1 MENLFDAQEL
11 KLKKQQY
18 PNLSEDLVERIYT
31 SQLIGKNSNLVLH
44 GGGNTSVKTQV
55 KDLLGNEQEILF
67 VKGSGH
73 DLATVEADGFS
84 GLKLENLKGLQ
95 ALKELSDEEM
105 VNQLLTSRIDS
116 TAPTASIE
124 GLLHAFL
131 PHKFVDH
138 SHADSI
144 LILSNREDGADIL
157 QAIMGPK
164 VIVSSYLN
172 PGFLLSKGVAE
183 IVKNSPEAEAVVCM
197 NHGIFTFGPDAATS
211 YGRMIHYVNRA
222 EQYIQENS
230 KNGEKVQKPAAETI
244 ASEGDMVRLAQVIR
258 GASSFLDVN
267 GVRKRF
273 YVEIRNTPEMIKA
286 SLSDSAAS
294 MCRSGV
300 LTPDHAL
307 RTKNNY
313 IFIDE
318 IPVEDEPLKEKVNA
332 LVKEFQEEYDAYF
345 EKQVKAKGIKR
356 DKLDNSPRVFM
367 AAGVGLI
374 ALGLSRKWATIA
386 ADIAEHTIVA
396 KQKASGLANYQAVTD
411 SHNFDLEYMNLQQQK
426 LEKSKPGDLAGQVAV
441 VTGAAGAIGF
451 GIADQLLKEGATV
464 IIADIDQTRLNTVNE
479 ILAERYGQKYIES
492 LAFDITDLPAVEK
505 SLQDVCLKLG
515 GVDIIVPNAGI
526 AYVAKIEDLSP
537 EKFSQ
542 VMDVNLLGVF
552 NIIKAAIPVFKR
564 QATGGNIVL
573 ISSKNVFDPGA
584 AFGAYSASKAAAHQI
599 ARIAALELAE
609 ISVRVNMINPD
620 AVFGDA
626 TVSSKLWDYIGPDRM
641 KSRGLDPDGLKEYY
655 RQRNLL
661 KVSVLAEHVGNAVVF
676 FASEK
681 TPTTGATLPVDG
693 GVQSAFPR

>member
-1 MENLFDAQEL
+1 MENLFNQQVL
-11 KLKKQQY
+11 KEQKQQH
-18 PNLSEDLVERIYT
+18 PNLSDDLVERIYT
-31 SQLIGKNSNLVLH
+31 SQLIGKNTNLVLH

-55 KDLLGNEQEILF
+55 KDLLGNTQDILY

-73 DLATVEADGFS
+73 DLATVEAKGFS
-84 GLKLENLKGLQ
+84 GLKLKNLKGLQ
-95 ALKELSDEEM
+95 ALDELSDEEM

-144 LILSNREDGADIL
+144 LILSNRKDGAEIL
-157 QAIMGPK
+157 QKVLGPK

-183 IVKNSPEAEAVVCM
+183 IVEKNPEAEAVVCM
-197 NHGIFTFGPDAATS
+197 NHGIFTFGPDAETS
-211 YGRMIHYVNRA
+211 YSRMIHYVNKA
-222 EQYIQENS
+222 EQYIRENS
-230 KNGEKVQKPAAETI
+230 NTAKNQSPATERTPGEADI
-244 ASEGDMVRLAQVIR
+244 VRLAQVIR
-258 GASSFLDVN
+258 GASSFLDDE
-267 GVRKRF
+267 GKRRRF
-273 YVEIRNTPEMIKA
+273 YVEIRNTPEMIAA
-286 SLSDSAAS
+286 SLSDNATT

-318 IPVEDEPLKEKVNA
+318 IPTEDEALKEKIKA
-332 LVKEFQEEYDAYF
+332 TVKVFQDEYDAYF
-345 EKQVKAKGIKR
+345 DKQVKDKGIER
-356 DKLDNSPRVFM
+356 TKLDNSPRVFL
-367 AAGVGLI
+367 AAGVGII
-374 ALGLSRKWATIA
+374 ALGLSRKWANIA
-386 ADIAEHTIVA
+386 ADIAEHTILA
-396 KQKASGLANYQAVTD
+396 KQKTAGLADYQAVTE

-426 LEKSKPGDLAGQVAV
+426 LEKTRPGDLVGQVAV

-464 IIADIDQTRLNTVNE
+464 IIADIDEARLNTVNE
-479 ILAERYGQKYIES
+479 ILAERYGQKQIER
-492 LAFDITDLPAVEK
+492 LVFDITKLPEVEK

-552 NIIKAAIPVFKR
+552 NIIKAAIPIFKR
-564 QATGGNIVL
+564 QSTGGNIVL

-609 ISVRVNMINPD
+609 FDVRVNMINPD
-620 AVFGDA
+620 AVFGDEK
-626 TVSSKLWDYIGPDRM
+626 VSSKLWDYIGPDRM

-661 KVSVLAEHVGNAVVF
+661 KTSVLAEHVGNAVVF